1 MVPAI
6 AYRHAP
12 ARPRGQPSPRRC
24 QRHNLEPLTPTGIAR
39 VNNETWTAQSLSGP
53 LPAGAPVHVVKVEGL
68 RLFVWSEAG
77 DILGLEALGS
87 TKRRKGGAVIAL
99 VV

>member
-1 MVPAI
+1 M
-6 AYRHAP
+6 
-12 ARPRGQPSPRRC
+12 
-24 QRHNLEPLTPTGIAR
+24 TPTGIVR

-77 DILGLEALGS
+77 DIPGPEALGPANEE
-87 TKRRKGGAVIAL
+87 KEEQ
-99 VV
+99 